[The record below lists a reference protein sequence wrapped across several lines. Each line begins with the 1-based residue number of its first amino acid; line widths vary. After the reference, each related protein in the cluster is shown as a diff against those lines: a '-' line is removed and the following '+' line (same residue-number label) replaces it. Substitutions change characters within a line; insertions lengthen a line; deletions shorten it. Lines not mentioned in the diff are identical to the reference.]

1 MAKYNKELLQWHQK
15 EDEKKVYF
23 VITESDVK
31 KTRPGSGPNKLK
43 SLEASKKINKSESD
57 LQKYDA
63 LPPIGIISN
72 DASNGSFL
80 YPKPP
85 DTFIIHMSF
94 TARTH
99 SIEEFCSNFIDVASQ
114 FIIKG

>member
-15 EDEKKVYF
+15 EDEKKVHF

-31 KTRPGSGPNKLK
+31 NTRPGSGPNKLK
-43 SLEASKKINKSESD
+43 SLEASKNINKSESD

-63 LPPIGIISN
+63 LPPIGILSN
-72 DASNGSFL
+72 DTSMESSL
-80 YPKPP
+80 HPKPP
-85 DTFIIHMSF
+85 DTFTIHMSF

-99 SIEEFCSNFIDVASQ
+99 SIEEFCSNFIDIANKF
-114 FIIKG
+114 FIQG